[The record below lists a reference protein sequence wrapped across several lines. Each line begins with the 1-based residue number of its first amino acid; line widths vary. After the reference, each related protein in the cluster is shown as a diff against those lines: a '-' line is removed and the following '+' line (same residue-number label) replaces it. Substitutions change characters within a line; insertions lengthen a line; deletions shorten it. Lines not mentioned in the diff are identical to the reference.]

1 MQVALGF
8 VKVQLEVVA
17 IGIKNI
23 AAFVW
28 ARTASLNTCSSY
40 IYIKS
45 RLAVTGGRNSNG
57 TPAKALSLY
66 GSFTQIHSSNAT
78 FVH

>member
-8 VKVQLEVVA
+8 VKVQFEVVA

-28 ARTASLNTCSSY
+28 ARTASLN
-40 IYIKS
+40 I
-45 RLAVTGGRNSNG
+45 
-57 TPAKALSLY
+57 
-66 GSFTQIHSSNAT
+66 GS
-78 FVH
+78 